1 MRRTNYRSLLDGEL
15 KVEETESS
23 FIIHFTGGAYK
34 LLNQIRRLNMP
45 YRTATEFISNVSPDS
60 QVKVENN
67 GYLKNIRIA
76 QESVKCF
83 TISLKRDKY
92 DEEE

>member
-1 MRRTNYRSLLDGEL
+1 
-15 KVEETESS
+15 
-23 FIIHFTGGAYK
+23 
-34 LLNQIRRLNMP
+34 MP